1 MRGGADARQHRRV
14 VLEAPVQVYIGACP
28 DLFLRWC
35 RHLTA
40 KTQNVSATGLL
51 LCLDHPL
58 AAGAKVCVAIP
69 VEEGGRTQTL
79 KLKGLVVWCRADA
92 IGETFHAGIDL
103 DDHPRRAMEIWT
115 RTIYDEIRRQGG
127 G

>member
-1 MRGGADARQHRRV
+1 MRGGPEARQHRRV
-14 VLEAPVQVYIGACP
+14 VLEAPVQVYVGSCP

-40 KTQNVSATGLL
+40 TTRNVSATGLL
-51 LCLDHPL
+51 LYLDHPL
-58 AAGAKVCVAIP
+58 AGGAKVCVGIA
-69 VEEGGRTQTL
+69 VEEGGRTQML
-79 KLKGLVVWCRADA
+79 KLRGVVVWCRADA
-92 IGETFHAGIDL
+92 IGESFHAGIDL
-103 DDHPRRAMEIWT
+103 CDRPRSAMAIWT